1 MRDIS
6 KYCRTMLV
14 TKLINRMDISKSI
27 LCYKIRKLYT
37 LNSGLF
43 RSKMN
48 TQISHKT
55 TCTMLTNPWKSYS
68 YVLQQIPIQRQTP
81 GTAKTLC
88 LISADGKNMISL
100 WGDFDERQNF
110 QNEEQKRNLNK
121 LNVSKWKDF
130 YMQII
135 KIYELIC
142 VSIATTVVWF

>member
-1 MRDIS
+1 
-6 KYCRTMLV
+6 
-14 TKLINRMDISKSI
+14 
-27 LCYKIRKLYT
+27 
-37 LNSGLF
+37 
-43 RSKMN
+43 
-48 TQISHKT
+48 
-55 TCTMLTNPWKSYS
+55 MLTNPWKSYS
-68 YVLQQIPIQRQTP
+68 YVLQKIPIQRETP

-110 QNEEQKRNLNK
+110 QKEKEKRNLNK

-142 VSIATTVVWF
+142 VSIATAVNWLYPCWNICFRRSHTCDVIFHEFTEAYKKFYDYSSNISLLASFGLKFIIKHGALIT